1 MTENMDERIDKWLN
15 ALEKEDPLKRFL
27 VSGIQVL
34 ACLVLV
40 GILVSKAFV
49 YEVVYLLIEI
59 GVLPN
64 GVIPIVLV
72 DVLRSVVAFILCS
85 GIMLLFLVRLET
97 TFLRLG

>member
-1 MTENMDERIDKWLN
+1 MTEELEERFDKWLN
-15 ALEKEDPLKRFL
+15 DLEEKDALKRFL

-40 GILVSKAFV
+40 GILVSQAYV
-49 YEVVYLLIEI
+49 YNGFYLLIEV

-64 GVIPIVLV
+64 GVIPIVFV
-72 DVLRSVVAFILCS
+72 DVLRFVVALVLCS
-85 GIMLLFLVRLET
+85 VIMLLFLIRLET

>member
-1 MTENMDERIDKWLN
+1 MSEELEEWFDKWFN
-15 ALEKEDPLKRFL
+15 DMEERDPLKRFL

-40 GILVSKAFV
+40 GVLVSNAYV
-49 YEVVYLLIEI
+49 YEGIYLLIEI

-64 GVIPIVLV
+64 GVIPIVFV
-72 DVLRSVVAFILCS
+72 DVLRFVVALVLCS
-85 GIMLLFLVRLET
+85 VIMLLFLVRLET

>member
-1 MTENMDERIDKWLN
+1 MIEELDERFDNWLDVLEEAN
-15 ALEKEDPLKRFL
+15 ALKRFL

-40 GILVSKAFV
+40 GILVSKAYV
-49 YEVVYLLIEI
+49 YEVIYLLIEV

-64 GVIPIVLV
+64 GVIPTVVV
-72 DVLRSVVAFILCS
+72 DVLRSVIALILCS
-85 GIMLLFLVRLET
+85 VIMLLFLVRLET

>member
-1 MTENMDERIDKWLN
+1 MLEELEEWFDKWFN
-15 ALEKEDPLKRFL
+15 DMEERVPLKRFL

-40 GILVSKAFV
+40 GVLVSNAYV
-49 YEVVYLLIEI
+49 YEGIYLLIEI

-64 GVIPIVLV
+64 GVIPIVFV
-72 DVLRSVVAFILCS
+72 DVLRFVVALVLCS
-85 GIMLLFLVRLET
+85 VIMLLFLVRLET

>member
-1 MTENMDERIDKWLN
+1 MTEERFDKWLN
-15 ALEKEDPLKRFL
+15 DLEEKDPLKRFL

-34 ACLVLV
+34 VCLGLV
-40 GILVSKAFV
+40 GILVSKAYV
-49 YEVVYLLIEI
+49 YNAVYLLIEV

-64 GVIPIVLV
+64 GVIPIVVV
-72 DVLRSVVAFILCS
+72 DVLRSVVAFILCL

>member
-1 MTENMDERIDKWLN
+1 MTEELDARFDKWLN
-15 ALEKEDPLKRFL
+15 DVEERDPLKWFL

-40 GILVSKAFV
+40 GILVSKAYV
-49 YEVVYLLIEI
+49 YDAIYLLIEI

-64 GVIPIVLV
+64 GVIPTVVV
-72 DVLRSVVAFILCS
+72 DVLRSVVALALCS
-85 GIMLLFLVRLET
+85 GIMLLFLVRIET

>member
-1 MTENMDERIDKWLN
+1 MAEELEERFDKWLDDLEEAN
-15 ALEKEDPLKRFL
+15 ALKRFL

-40 GILVSKAFV
+40 GILVSRAYV
-49 YEVVYLLIEI
+49 YNAVYLLIEV
-59 GVLPN
+59 GFLPN

-72 DVLRSVVAFILCS
+72 DVLRSVVALVLCS
-85 GIMLLFLVRLET
+85 VIMLLFLVRLET